1 MKSNLY
7 RKWLA
12 RFVVVLLFTTIALPF
27 GPERRVLASACDG
40 VTPGTSAQCPI
51 FITDAPGLNAMRN
64 NLAGHYA
71 LGADIDL
78 SDYLS
83 PTGAGYNDGDG
94 WEPVGTGGDI
104 SNAFSGTLDG
114 NGHTISNLQ
123 MNSTA
128 GAVGLFGVT
137 SGAAI
142 RNIGLIDVN
151 ISGKGEDSDV
161 GGLVGYIVGTTI
173 ENAYVT
179 GSVEGADGVGGLAG
193 YGLGVPTA
201 PSRIRSSYVSAI
213 VTGTGSAQAG
223 GVVGRT
229 EGHDISITNSYY
241 NSSLAGFSGNGIGL
255 TTSQMKHAASFLSWD
270 FSAQGQW
277 GILEGM
283 TFPMHRTTLDQIVLD
298 ELAINDGEMVY
309 EPEFAPHIA
318 TYSSRVT
325 GEVDSVKVAASSG
338 SSRANVLIDGED
350 LDSKV
355 ISLVPGVNNVDI
367 KVSTDVAVPGADTNP
382 FEAAYTLQVI
392 REDGID
398 YAHRITTASQLAA
411 IGTAPYALSGIYEL
425 MNDLDLAG
433 LDWNPIGDGGQPFAG
448 TFEGNRHVIRHL
460 TVDSSD
466 DYAGLFG
473 ASSGSIRNI
482 GLENAAISGGNRVGG
497 LVGSNTGIIS
507 NAYVKGNVTGD
518 EHVGGLVG
526 LNSGAANVTFTYAA
540 GHVSGNAHTGG
551 LIGGTTSGV
560 VDDSYWDAEIGSL
573 LISGGGEGKS
583 TADMKLP
590 ATYEGW
596 DWDDSWAMIRGTT
609 YPMFVES
616 FDAVKLQSLAATA
629 GDAELTW
636 ISGAF
641 SPSQGVYELLADRY
655 MDSVTITAAPADS
668 NATVTIGTTESVS
681 EQMAVTVGSNEIVVT
696 TTGVFGK
703 PDGEYRLII
712 EVPAPELIDFE
723 VPEAGLYGIGDTLA
737 FTVGYGVDM
746 EVTGAP
752 TIPVMI
758 GEGADATTV
767 YAVYAGQPVG
777 QRNKLLF
784 TYVVQEGLAYDSA
797 IEIGTEIGLPDGAEI
812 HVAGTDIAV
821 QPNLPTKATTGI
833 IIDAVRPEI
842 TLTQQPSA
850 PTIDLVEV
858 QVDAD
863 GTGSALTAIKWA
875 KGLRAPE
882 YFATE
887 GTLLVGDSFQTDENG
902 TYSVFAKD
910 EAGNNA
916 VATID
921 IDNIVAGMTQ
931 LTGFDVPAAGY
942 YGIGDTLT
950 FIVSYA
956 GNVDVA
962 GAPTIPVMIGEG
974 ADATT
979 VYADYDGQPAGER
992 NKLIFTYEVQEGLA
1006 YDSAIEIGT
1015 EIGLPDGAEIHVA
1028 DTDIAVQRN
1037 LPTRDTTGIVIDA
1050 VRPEILL
1057 TQQPANTVPT
1067 NESIAITVNA
1077 DGTGSAIA
1085 AVKWAEGLRTK
1096 AYFAA
1101 EGIELSEDSFRADA
1115 NGTYSVF
1122 AQDEAGNSFVATI
1135 EIGNIIKTM
1144 PQISLTATLAEG
1156 SRSVSVS
1163 ALAEAHGDINRITKL
1178 NWMPGS
1184 RSVADFADGTS
1195 GTDIMTDGLFIVT
1208 ENDAYTVYAKD
1219 AAGNEEVAEIRISNI
1234 WNPVFYPVPIK
1245 NQELQLNYTDFGI
1258 QLIVDSSIISKETLE
1273 DGTVVEHVILTDKI
1287 LERVL
1292 DALGKAAGTFV
1303 SIVVD
1308 DSEQAV
1314 QVQFPASSL
1323 FKLKAAYP
1331 AATVEVRLNA
1341 SSYELQVS
1349 ALPLESMP
1357 SATHVNIAI
1366 GQIAGQ
1372 QKESLERAANN
1383 AGLKRISHAVSYE
1396 VTVSSD
1402 GRIEE
1407 IRDFGGVYIVRAI
1420 VLDEGRSDGTI
1431 VAVLYD
1437 PATGELNFAPAVT
1450 RARDDGTPEMAIKVP
1465 HNSIYAIMEADD
1477 KSYSDLDGHW
1487 AKTSVEL
1494 LASKL
1499 IVNGVSA
1506 TEFAPNSSITRAE
1519 FTSLLVR
1526 GLGLK
1531 VGQSAQSAIFHDVA
1545 QGDWHAAAI
1554 EAGVRAGLVRGVSEN
1569 NFAPD
1574 RFMTREQMAVMLSNA
1589 LAVLGYAPIH
1599 PDQAP
1604 TVLDKFEDHTT
1615 ISPWAKAAV
1624 AQAANA
1630 GIISGMTGDSFAPS
1644 NFATRAQAALM
1655 LRRFLQ
1661 YVEFLD

>member
-7 RKWLA
+7 RKWIA
-12 RFVVVLLFTTIALPF
+12 RFVVVFLFTTIALPF

-40 VTPGTSAQCPI
+40 VTPGTSDQCPI
-51 FITDAPGLNAMRN
+51 IITDAPGLHAMRN

-94 WEPVGTGGDI
+94 WEPVGTGGHL

-114 NGHTISNLQ
+114 NGHTISHLQ
-123 MNSTA
+123 ITSTA
-128 GAVGLFGVT
+128 GTVGLFGVT
-137 SGAAI
+137 SDAVI
-142 RNIGLIDVN
+142 RNIGLIDVD
-151 ISGKGEDSDV
+151 ISGKGETSDV

-179 GSVEGADGVGGLAG
+179 GTVEGADGVGGLVGLA
-193 YGLGVPTA
+193 YGVTIA
-201 PSRIRSSYVSAI
+201 PSRIRASYASANVI
-213 VTGTGSAQAG
+213 GTGAG
-223 GVVGRT
+223 QVGGLVGST
-229 EGHDISITNSYY
+229 EGHDIRITESYY
-241 NSSLAGFSGNGIGL
+241 NSSLASFSGNGIGL
-255 TTSQMKHAASFLSWD
+255 TTSQMKHAANFDLWD
-270 FSAQGQW
+270 FSEQGQW

-325 GEVDSVKVAASSG
+325 GEVDSVRVSASSG
-338 SSRANVLIDGED
+338 SSRANVLINGED

-355 ISLVPGVNNVDI
+355 ISLVPGANNVDI
-367 KVSTDVAVPGADTNP
+367 TVSTDVVVPGADTNP

-411 IGTAPYALSGIYEL
+411 IGTAPYALSGDYEL

-433 LDWNPIGDGGQPFAG
+433 MDWNPIGDGGQPFTG
-448 TFEGNRHVIRHL
+448 TFEGNRSVIRNL
-460 TVDSSD
+460 TVDSTD

-473 ASSGSIRNI
+473 ASSGIIRNI
-482 GLENAAISGGNRVGG
+482 GLENAVISGGSLVGG
-497 LVGSNTGIIS
+497 LVGSNTGFIS
-507 NAYVKGNVTGD
+507 NAYVKGNVDGD

-540 GHVSGNAHTGG
+540 GLVSGNAYTGG
-551 LIGGTTSGV
+551 LIGKNASGV

-573 LISGGGEGKS
+573 LISGGGEGKT
-583 TADMKLP
+583 TADMQLP

-596 DWDDSWAMIRGTT
+596 DWDDSWAMINGTT
-609 YPMFVES
+609 YPMFVDS
-616 FDAVKLQSLAATA
+616 FEAVKLQSLAATA
-629 GDAELTW
+629 DDAELTW
-636 ISGAF
+636 TSGTF

-655 MDSVTITAAPADS
+655 MDSVTITAAPAVS

-681 EQMAVTVGSNEIVVT
+681 EQLAVAVGSNEIVVT
-696 TTGVFGK
+696 TTGVFGR

-712 EVPAPELIDFE
+712 EVPAPELIDFA

-737 FTVGYGVDM
+737 FTIGYGVDVD
-746 EVTGAP
+746 VTGAP
-752 TIPVMI
+752 TIPVTI

-777 QRNKLLF
+777 
-784 TYVVQEGLAYDSA
+784 
-797 IEIGTEIGLPDGAEI
+797 
-812 HVAGTDIAV
+812 
-821 QPNLPTKATTGI
+821 
-833 IIDAVRPEI
+833 
-842 TLTQQPSA
+842 
-850 PTIDLVEV
+850 
-858 QVDAD
+858 
-863 GTGSALTAIKWA
+863 
-875 KGLRAPE
+875 
-882 YFATE
+882 
-887 GTLLVGDSFQTDENG
+887 
-902 TYSVFAKD
+902 
-910 EAGNNA
+910 
-916 VATID
+916 
-921 IDNIVAGMTQ
+921 
-931 LTGFDVPAAGY
+931 
-942 YGIGDTLT
+942 
-950 FIVSYA
+950 
-956 GNVDVA
+956 
-962 GAPTIPVMIGEG
+962 
-974 ADATT
+974 
-979 VYADYDGQPAGER
+979 ER
-992 NKLIFTYEVQEGLA
+992 NKLIFTYDVQEGLA
-1006 YDSAIEIGT
+1006 YDNAIEIGMG
-1015 EIGLPDGAEIHVA
+1015 IGLPDGAEIHVA

-1037 LPTRDTTGIVIDA
+1037 LPTRATTGIIIDA

-1057 TQQPANTVPT
+1057 SQEPANTVPT

-1085 AVKWAEGLRTK
+1085 ALKWAEGLRTK

-1101 EGIELSEDSFRADA
+1101 EGIELSGDSFQADA

-1144 PQISLTATLAEG
+1144 PEISLTPTLAEG

-1163 ALAEAHGDINRITKL
+1163 ALAEAHGDINRMTKL
-1178 NWMPGS
+1178 NWMQGS

-1208 ENDAYTVYAKD
+1208 ENDVYTVYAKD
-1219 AAGNEEVAEIRISNI
+1219 AAGNEAVEEIRISNI
-1234 WNPVFYPVPIK
+1234 WNPVYYPVPNK

-1292 DALGKAAGTFV
+1292 DALGKAAGSFV
-1303 SIVVD
+1303 SIVVN

-1323 FKLKAAYP
+1323 VKLKTAYP
-1331 AATVEVRLNA
+1331 AATFEVRLNA
-1341 SSYELQVS
+1341 SSYELQVN
-1349 ALPLESMP
+1349 ALPLESK
-1357 SATHVNIAI
+1357 SSVTHVKIAI

-1372 QKESLERAANN
+1372 QKESLERAASN
-1383 AGLKRISHAVSYE
+1383 AGLKRISHAISYE

-1407 IRDFGGVYIVRAI
+1407 IRDFGGIYIVRAI
-1420 VLDEGRSDGTI
+1420 VLDEGRSDGPI

-1437 PATGELNFAPAVT
+1437 PATGKLHFAPAVT

-1465 HNSIYAIMEADD
+1465 HNSIYAIMEAED
-1477 KSYSDLDGHW
+1477 KTYSDLDGHW

-1526 GLGLK
+1526 GLGLN

-1554 EAGVRAGLVRGVSEN
+1554 EAGVKAGLVKGVSEN
-1569 NFAPD
+1569 EFAPD
-1574 RFMTREQMAVMLSNA
+1574 RFITREQMAVMLSNA

-1624 AQAANA
+1624 AQAVNA
-1630 GIISGMTGDSFAPS
+1630 GIISGMTDDSFAPS
-1644 NFATRAQAALM
+1644 NFATRAQAVVM

-1661 YVEFLD
+1661 YVEFID

>member
-1 MKSNLY
+1 MKSNLN

-12 RFVVVLLFTTIALPF
+12 RFLVVFLFTTVALPF
-27 GPERRVLASACDG
+27 GPERRVSASACDG
-40 VTPGTSAQCPI
+40 VTPGSSAACPAI
-51 FITDAPGLNAMRN
+51 ITDAPGLDAMRN

-94 WEPVGTGGDI
+94 WEPIGG
-104 SNAFSGTLDG
+104 SGIEMNSFRGSFNG
-114 NGHTISNLQ
+114 NGYTISNLKIIHG
-123 MNSTA
+123 SS
-128 GAVGLFGVT
+128 AVGFFGSILKAT
-137 SGAAI
+137 I
-142 RNIGLIDVN
+142 RNVGLINVN
-151 ISGKGEDSDV
+151 VLGTGGTSNV
-161 GGLVGYIVGTTI
+161 GGLTGQFNGSSI
-173 ENAYVT
+173 ENVYVT
-179 GSVEGADGVGGLAG
+179 GTVKGVQNIGGLAG
-193 YGLGVPTA
+193 YGTGVPTA
-201 PSRIRSSYVSAI
+201 PSQILSSYVSAI
-213 VTGTGSAQAG
+213 VTGPESSQVGALVGHKQGSN
-223 GVVGRT
+223 
-229 EGHDISITNSYY
+229 ISITESYY
-241 NSSLAGFSGNGIGL
+241 NSSLTGTSEIGTGL

-355 ISLVPGVNNVDI
+355 ISLVPGANNVEI
-367 KVSTDVAVPGADTNP
+367 TVSTDVAVPGADANP
-382 FEAAYTLQVI
+382 FETAYTLQVI

-507 NAYVKGNVTGD
+507 NAYVKGNVAGD

-596 DWDDSWAMIRGTT
+596 DWDDSWAMIKGTT
-609 YPMFVES
+609 YPMFVDS

-636 ISGAF
+636 TSGAF
-641 SPSQGVYELLADRY
+641 SPNQGVYELLADRY
-655 MDSVTITAAPADS
+655 TNSVTITTAPADS
-668 NATVTIGTTESVS
+668 NAKVTIGTTESVS
-681 EQMAVTVGSNEIVVT
+681 EQMVVAVGSNEIVVT
-696 TTGVFGK
+696 TTGVIGR

-723 VPEAGLYGIGDTLA
+723 VPEAGLYGIGNTLA
-737 FTVGYGVDM
+737 FTVGYGVDVDVD
-746 EVTGAP
+746 VTGAP

-784 TYVVQEGLAYDSA
+784 TYVVQEGLAYDND

-821 QPNLPTKATTGI
+821 QRNLPTKATTGI
-833 IIDAVRPEI
+833 VIDAVRPEI
-842 TLTQQPSA
+842 TLTKQPSV
-850 PTIDLVEV
+850 PTIDFVEV
-858 QVDAD
+858 QVEAD
-863 GTGSALTAIKWA
+863 GTGSALTAKKWA

-887 GTLLVGDSFQTDENG
+887 GTVLIGDSFQTNENG

-916 VATID
+916 VATIE

-979 VYADYDGQPAGER
+979 VYAVYAGQPAGER
-992 NKLIFTYEVQEGLA
+992 NKLIFTYDVQEGLA
-1006 YDSAIEIGT
+1006 YDNAIEIGT

-1037 LPTRDTTGIVIDA
+1037 LPTRATTGIVIDA

-1057 TQQPANTVPT
+1057 TQEPANTVPT
-1067 NESIAITVNA
+1067 NEAIAITVNA

-1096 AYFAA
+1096 AYFAE

-1135 EIGNIIKTM
+1135 EIGNIIKTL
-1144 PQISLTATLAEG
+1144 PQISLTPTLAEG

-1163 ALAEAHGDINRITKL
+1163 ALAEAHGDINWITKL

-1208 ENDAYTVYAKD
+1208 ENDVYTVYVKD
-1219 AAGNEEVAEIRISNI
+1219 AAGNEAVAEIRISNI

-1258 QLIVDSSIISKETLE
+1258 QLIVDSSIISKKTLD
-1273 DGTVVEHVILTDKI
+1273 DGTVVEHVELTDKI

-1331 AATVEVRLNA
+1331 AATFEVRLNA
-1341 SSYELQVS
+1341 SSYELQVK
-1349 ALPLESMP
+1349 ALPLEP

-1366 GQIAGQ
+1366 AQIAGQ

-1420 VLDEGRSDGTI
+1420 VLDEGRSDGPI

-1437 PATGELNFAPAVT
+1437 PATGTLTFAPAVT

-1465 HNSIYAIMEADD
+1465 HNSIYAIMEADN
-1477 KSYSDLDGHW
+1477 KSYSDLDSHW

-1526 GLGLK
+1526 GLGLN

-1554 EAGVRAGLVRGVSEN
+1554 EAGVRAGLAKGVTEN
-1569 NFAPD
+1569 EFAPD
-1574 RFMTREQMAVMLSNA
+1574 RFITREQMAVMLSNA

-1604 TVLDKFEDHTT
+1604 TVLDKFEDHAT

-1624 AQAANA
+1624 AQAVNA
-1630 GIISGMTGDSFAPS
+1630 GIISGMADDLFAPS
-1644 NFATRAQAALM
+1644 NFATRAQAAVM

-1661 YVEFLD
+1661 YVEFID